1 MSHEDPEHN
10 SFLRLWEKEQNIP
23 KAFSDCSV
31 QVRDDVGRYYPGNDV
46 MGKKKKK
53 KKDHPKV
60 AEVIGYNQAQK
71 QVETDTEMSC
81 KIGVVIRIVWL
92 ATVFWQWLT
101 DYVDCKA
108 YKK

>member
-10 SFLRLWEKEQNIP
+10 SFLRLWKKEQNIP

-53 KKDHPKV
+53 KYQPQV

-92 ATVFWQWLT
+92 ATVFWQWLI

>member
-1 MSHEDPEHN
+1 MTALFKSGMMLGDIIQGMMS
-10 SFLRLWEKEQNIP
+10 W
-23 KAFSDCSV
+23 V
-31 QVRDDVGRYYPGNDV
+31 
-46 MGKKKKK
+46 KKK

>member
-1 MSHEDPEHN
+1 MTALFNSGIMLGYIIQGMMS
-10 SFLRLWEKEQNIP
+10 W
-23 KAFSDCSV
+23 V
-31 QVRDDVGRYYPGNDV
+31 
-46 MGKKKKK
+46 KKKKK

>member
-1 MSHEDPEHN
+1 MTALFKSGMMLRDIIQGMMS
-10 SFLRLWEKEQNIP
+10 W
-23 KAFSDCSV
+23 V
-31 QVRDDVGRYYPGNDV
+31 
-46 MGKKKKK
+46 KKKK

-92 ATVFWQWLT
+92 ATVFWQWLI

>member
-1 MSHEDPEHN
+1 MTTLFKSGVMLGDIIEGMMS
-10 SFLRLWEKEQNIP
+10 
-23 KAFSDCSV
+23 CV
-31 QVRDDVGRYYPGNDV
+31 
-46 MGKKKKK
+46 KKKKRK
-53 KKDHPKV
+53 EHPKV

-71 QVETDTEMSC
+71 QVGTDTEISC

-92 ATVFWQWLT
+92 ATVFWQWLI

>member
-10 SFLRLWEKEQNIP
+10 SFLRLWKKEQNIP

-31 QVRDDVGRYYPGNDV
+31 QVRDDVERYYPGNDV
-46 MGKKKKK
+46 MGKKKK

-92 ATVFWQWLT
+92 ATVFWQWLI

>member
-1 MSHEDPEHN
+1 MTALFKSGMMLGDIIQGMMS
-10 SFLRLWEKEQNIP
+10 W
-23 KAFSDCSV
+23 V
-31 QVRDDVGRYYPGNDV
+31 
-46 MGKKKKK
+46 KKKKK

>member
-1 MSHEDPEHN
+1 MTTLFKSGMMLGDIIEGMMS
-10 SFLRLWEKEQNIP
+10 
-23 KAFSDCSV
+23 CV
-31 QVRDDVGRYYPGNDV
+31 
-46 MGKKKKK
+46 KKKKK
-53 KKDHPKV
+53 KKEHPKV

-71 QVETDTEMSC
+71 QVGTDTEISC

-92 ATVFWQWLT
+92 ATVFWQWLI